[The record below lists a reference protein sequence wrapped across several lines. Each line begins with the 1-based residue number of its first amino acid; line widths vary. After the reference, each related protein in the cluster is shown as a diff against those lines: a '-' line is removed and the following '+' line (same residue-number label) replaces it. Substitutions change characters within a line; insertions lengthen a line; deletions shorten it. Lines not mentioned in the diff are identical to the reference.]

1 MRACGALLTG
11 HRCCAQTCF
20 GAAGAPPESRGSS
33 EGRRASGG
41 TGTWLWESYFQASS
55 RGHAPSLPE
64 LPEASGPLP
73 FFSFPAKKPR
83 HSPSWKG
90 WLWSPPDP
98 HFRGPHLWQLCRG
111 WAAGVGPGRAGRG
124 VAWVP
129 RASFLRVGNSVRL
142 AVVSLSPSSG
152 CGLHAHPLTD
162 VRTERAAPILC
173 PNTPHPVTG
182 KRSPAP

>member
-1 MRACGALLTG
+1 MRRAAHGSPVLRSDLL
-11 HRCCAQTCF
+11 
-20 GAAGAPPESRGSS
+20 RGSGERRPS
-33 EGRRASGG
+33 LGGAQRAGGRPGELGPGSGSLTSKPPPG
-41 TGTWLWESYFQASS
+41 AMLLPCLSFQKLLARYLSS
-55 RGHAPSLPE
+55 RSQQRSPGTAHHGRAG
-64 LPEASGPLP
+64 SGPHPTHTSGVLICG
-73 FFSFPAKKPR
+73 SSA
-83 HSPSWKG
+83 G
-90 WLWSPPDP
+90 
-98 HFRGPHLWQLCRG
+98 G